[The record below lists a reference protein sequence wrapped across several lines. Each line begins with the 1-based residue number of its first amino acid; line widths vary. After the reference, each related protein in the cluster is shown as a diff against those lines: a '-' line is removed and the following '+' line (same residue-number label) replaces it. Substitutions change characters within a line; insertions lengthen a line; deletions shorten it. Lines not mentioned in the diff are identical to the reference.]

1 MVWGMEKVIPYS
13 RRWVTQNTGYYCGP
27 ASVQTVILGKTGRV
41 IPEDQLA
48 RDLRTTVNGTDYIGH
63 FPAVLNSHIGGG
75 WKHQDI
81 NGVDATSAETETLWQ
96 RLVSGVDNGFGMVAN
111 FVVPPSNYP
120 RAVAPST
127 ISPAYGGGMVYHY
140 VACMGYGDDSNGRR
154 VWIADSGFAPYGYW
168 MSLRQFASCI
178 AGKGYAYATVKTPA
192 QPTPKPAPAP
202 AGRGVLFGVDVSE
215 HQDGMSL
222 KQAAREGMA
231 YAVVRTTDGT
241 YKDRCY
247 RSHILDAESAGL
259 VTAAYHYLRNPSE
272 GTTVSQQV
280 QAALQVMG
288 DKKRPVWID
297 VETNAGL
304 HVSHIRECK
313 REFEKRGVRV
323 AGVYSYVPYW
333 EGRIAPSEPDS
344 HEFGPFWVAAY
355 GTNPTGK
362 PGAIY
367 PGDSHQQWGYPLGN
381 QKPALWQF
389 GSNAQVAGYSVD
401 INAFRGTKD
410 QLKAL
415 FYGAPANNLNKEN
428 KENEMTDFDQIN
440 RRYGSRVPG
449 SKVTM
454 TPLDMVRNI
463 DAHAFI
469 TKETA
474 TRIENKLDAV
484 LKKLEGK

>member
-1 MVWGMEKVIPYS
+1 MATMPVPKGFYVTSGLGPRWGTYHWGTDFGRDGGSGGQPIYAVKDGTVN
-13 RRWVTQNTGYYCGP
+13 RVGP
-27 ASVQTVILGKTGRV
+27 ASGFGQWITIDHPASNGGGTSVYGHIIPEVSLNQQVREGQRIGHINPDPNTNGGVAPHLHFEWHRFVWSPPGTDRLDPMQTVLKG
-41 IPEDQLA
+41 A
-48 RDLRTTVNGTDYIGH
+48 RWVGE
-63 FPAVLNSHIGGG
+63 
-75 WKHQDI
+75 KQ
-81 NGVDATSAETETLWQ
+81 
-96 RLVSGVDNGFGMVAN
+96 
-111 FVVPPSNYP
+111 
-120 RAVAPST
+120 
-127 ISPAYGGGMVYHY
+127 
-140 VACMGYGDDSNGRR
+140 
-154 VWIADSGFAPYGYW
+154 
-168 MSLRQFASCI
+168 
-178 AGKGYAYATVKTPA
+178 
-192 QPTPKPAPAP
+192 PAPKG
-202 AGRGVLFGVDVSE
+202 GRNVGTIFGVDVSE

-231 YAVVRTTDGT
+231 FAIVRTTDGT
-241 YKDRCY
+241 YRDRCY

-288 DKKRPVWID
+288 DKKRSVWID

-313 REFEKRGVRV
+313 REFEKNGVRV

-389 GSNAQVAGYSVD
+389 GSNALVAGYTVD
-401 INAFRGTKD
+401 INAFKGTKD

-415 FYGAPANNLNKEN
+415 FYGPPAKRVSKPTTKE
-428 KENEMTDFDQIN
+428 ENMTDFDQIN

-474 TRIENKLDAV
+474 ARIENKLDAV